1 MLQEKLTHH
10 NIILASSSPRR
21 QKICK
26 DLGFNFT
33 IRTIP
38 VNEIY
43 PQQLKAKEITEY
55 LAKLKADVFKDILKN
70 NDLLITSDTI
80 VWFNDKALEKPKSK
94 EEAFLMLKSLSNN
107 YHEVFTSICLTST
120 SKQVLFS
127 DITKVYFKKLSDD
140 ELNYYVDN
148 FETQD
153 KAGAYGI
160 QDWLGLIGINKIEG
174 SYYNVMGLPVH
185 KLYEELIKF

>member
-1 MLQEKLTHH
+1 MLQEKLKHH

-21 QKICK
+21 QQICK

-55 LAKLKADVFKDILKN
+55 LAKLKAGVFKDILKN

-80 VWFNDKALEKPKSK
+80 VWFNDKALEKPKNK

-120 SKQVLFS
+120 RKQVMFS
-127 DITKVYFKKLSDD
+127 DITKVYFKNISDE
-140 ELNYYVDN
+140 ELNFYVDN

-160 QDWLGLIGINKIEG
+160 QDWLGLIGVNKIEG

>member
-1 MLQEKLTHH
+1 MLHEKLTHH

-21 QKICK
+21 QQICK

-94 EEAFLMLKSLSNN
+94 EEAFIMLKSLSNK